1 MNSPMNKQITSIDQ
15 KELRKRLSPLYAD
28 TSLRFIVLFG
38 SQAKGK
44 VHMKSDIDIG
54 FLFDAPSDVLKLTNT
69 VNRLLLKDN
78 VDVVDLGKASP
89 LLRYAAAKNG
99 VLLYEREPGL
109 FTRFFSLSYRM
120 YVDTKK
126 LREARDRRIEG
137 FLKSRG
143 DA

>member
-1 MNSPMNKQITSIDQ
+1 MNKNSTSIDQ
-15 KELRKRLSPLYAD
+15 KELRKRLSPLCTD
-28 TSLRFIVLFG
+28 KSLRFIVLFG

-44 VHMKSDIDIG
+44 GHIKSDIDIG
-54 FLFDAPSDVLKLTNT
+54 FLFDAPSDVLELTNNVT
-69 VNRLLLKDN
+69 RLLRIEN
-78 VDVVDLGKASP
+78 VDVVDLGRASP
-89 LLRYAAAKNG
+89 LLKYAVAKNG

-137 FLKSRG
+137 FLRSRG
-143 DA
+143 RA

>member
-1 MNSPMNKQITSIDQ
+1 MNKNSTTIYQN
-15 KELRKRLSPLYAD
+15 ELRKKLSPLYTD
-28 TSLRFIVLFG
+28 KSLRFIILFG

-44 VHMKSDIDIG
+44 GHAKSDIDIG
-54 FLFDAPSDVLKLTNT
+54 FLFDTPSNVLELTNN
-69 VNRLLLKDN
+69 VIRLLRKDN

-89 LLRYAAAKNG
+89 LLRYSVAKKG

-109 FTRFFSLSYRM
+109 FTQFFSLSYRM

-137 FLKSRG
+137 FIRSMEST
-143 DA
+143 